1 MATLKE
7 MVVEYDQLRT
17 RRMELEHQ
25 AEEIKKGRESEL
37 KNLILLEMSSQGLK
51 TANFEGIGRI
61 TSRNKSFY
69 EIQDT
74 EKLARALM
82 QSMID
87 AGRAGRPLSDGLFL
101 QKRISG
107 EVFETL
113 MAEKPEE
120 KMETYG
126 IAQVTRQELS
136 VTKR

>member
-61 TSRNKSFY
+61 TSRNKSYY
-69 EIQDT
+69 EIQDV
-74 EKLARALM
+74 EKLARSLM

-113 MAEKPEE
+113 LAENENSN
-120 KMETYG
+120 METYG
-126 IAQVTRQELS
+126 IAQVVRQELS

>member
-1 MATLKE
+1 
-7 MVVEYDQLRT
+7 
-17 RRMELEHQ
+17 MELEHQ

-61 TSRNKSFY
+61 TSRNKSYY

-74 EKLARALM
+74 EKLARSLM

-87 AGRAGRPLSDGLFL
+87 AGRSGRPLSDGLFL

-113 MAEKPEE
+113 LAEKTDTN
-120 KMETYG
+120 METYG
-126 IAQVTRQELS
+126 IAQVVRQELS